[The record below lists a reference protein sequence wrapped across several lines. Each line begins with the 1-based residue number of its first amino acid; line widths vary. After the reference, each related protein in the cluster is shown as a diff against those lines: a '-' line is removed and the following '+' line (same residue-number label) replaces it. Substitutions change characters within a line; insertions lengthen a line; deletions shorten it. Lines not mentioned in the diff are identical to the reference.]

1 LLGTG
6 DDDSAFA
13 LDELVASHPDL
24 YNAYDQLFLYYQR
37 CGTLPSLVSWS
48 AEYCALVSHI
58 VTTFEQALQ
67 QIELSRAL
75 TAQEKRLLHLG
86 ICNVDSHERLSPLH
100 PLVLA
105 YHLQLVQTICAEQEQ
120 YDSASF
126 ATLPTITLDRLVVSG
141 LMPFV
146 YHSEHEYAQLQ

>member
-1 LLGTG
+1 MIARLRWMNSLPATPIFITPTTTIIPLLP
-6 DDDSAFA
+6 A
-13 LDELVASHPDL
+13 LR
-24 YNAYDQLFLYYQR
+24 YFY
-37 CGTLPSLVSWS
+37 PSPVSWS
-48 AEYCALVSHI
+48 AEYCALVKYI

-105 YHLQLVQTICAEQEQ
+105 YHFTTGTNYLRRAGTIRLSVICHTTDH
-120 YDSASF
+120 YV
-126 ATLPTITLDRLVVSG
+126 DRLVVSG
-141 LMPFV
+141 DAIRLP
-146 YHSEHEYAQLQ
+146 Q